1 MMKKFLWALVAGGLL
16 SSCSTVS
23 VTKSQRYPQV
33 YAERPVSILVM
44 PPINRST
51 KVDAKALFYSSLI
64 VPLSQRGYYVFPP
77 LLTMEI
83 LKEESAYDA
92 EMFEE
97 SSMQPVGRLF
107 GVDAV
112 LFTTIHEWT
121 KTTIAAQVQV
131 TVEYTLRSA
140 KTDAIL
146 FHRKGTVIYNPNT
159 SSGSVLLNMLG
170 DMLSAALTKEIELG
184 HQCNEEA
191 IGDMPAGGYSPVF
204 GQDGN
209 ENAGSEEFSASFFR

>member
-1 MMKKFLWALVAGGLL
+1 MGPCCGGIVVFLLYGQRYEIAALPSGICRTARFDSGDAAHQPQYESRCQGTVLQLADCAVEPTGLL
-16 SSCSTVS
+16 CV
-23 VTKSQRYPQV
+23 
-33 YAERPVSILVM
+33 
-44 PPINRST
+44 
-51 KVDAKALFYSSLI
+51 
-64 VPLSQRGYYVFPP
+64 
-77 LLTMEI
+77 
-83 LKEESAYDA
+83 
-92 EMFEE
+92 
-97 SSMQPVGRLF
+97 SMQPVGRLF

-184 HQCNEEA
+184 RQCNEEA

>member
-1 MMKKFLWALVAGGLL
+1 MEPYFRN
-16 SSCSTVS
+16 S
-23 VTKSQRYPQV
+23 VNHSVVR
-33 YAERPVSILVM
+33 E
-44 PPINRST
+44 
-51 KVDAKALFYSSLI
+51 
-64 VPLSQRGYYVFPP
+64 
-77 LLTMEI
+77 
-83 LKEESAYDA
+83 EESAYDA

-184 HQCNEEA
+184 RQCNEEA

>member
-1 MMKKFLWALVAGGLL
+1 MKKFLWALVAGGLL

-97 SSMQPVGRLF
+97 KLHAAGRSSV
-107 GVDAV
+107 
-112 LFTTIHEWT
+112 
-121 KTTIAAQVQV
+121 
-131 TVEYTLRSA
+131 RS
-140 KTDAIL
+140 
-146 FHRKGTVIYNPNT
+146 G
-159 SSGSVLLNMLG
+159 
-170 DMLSAALTKEIELG
+170 
-184 HQCNEEA
+184 C
-191 IGDMPAGGYSPVF
+191 SPLYHHP
-204 GQDGN
+204 
-209 ENAGSEEFSASFFR
+209 

>member
-1 MMKKFLWALVAGGLL
+1 MTPR
-16 SSCSTVS
+16 CSRRAPC
-23 VTKSQRYPQV
+23 SQR
-33 YAERPVSILVM
+33 
-44 PPINRST
+44 
-51 KVDAKALFYSSLI
+51 
-64 VPLSQRGYYVFPP
+64 
-77 LLTMEI
+77 
-83 LKEESAYDA
+83 
-92 EMFEE
+92 
-97 SSMQPVGRLF
+97 VGRLF

-159 SSGSVLLNMLG
+159 SSDSVLLNMLG

-184 HQCNEEA
+184 RQCNEEA

-209 ENAGSEEFSASFFR
+209 ESAGSEEFSASFFR

>member
-1 MMKKFLWALVAGGLL
+1 MMRKLLWPLVAGVLL
-16 SSCSTVS
+16 CSCSTVG

-33 YAERPVSILVM
+33 YAERPVSVLVM

-92 EMFEE
+92 EMFKE

-121 KTTIAAQVQV
+121 KTTIAAQVRV

-146 FHRKGTVIYNPNT
+146 FHRKGTVIYNPDTN
-159 SSGSVLLNMLG
+159 SGNVFANILS
-170 DMLSAALTKEIELG
+170 DMLSVALTKEIDLG
-184 HQCNEEA
+184 RRCSEQA
-191 IGDMPAGGYSPVF
+191 IGDMPAGAYSPVS
-204 GQDGN
+204 GRDGD
-209 ENAGSEEFSASFFR
+209 ESAGSEEFSASF

>member
-83 LKEESAYDA
+83 LK
-92 EMFEE
+92 EE

-184 HQCNEEA
+184 RQCNEEA

>member
-1 MMKKFLWALVAGGLL
+1 
-16 SSCSTVS
+16 
-23 VTKSQRYPQV
+23 
-33 YAERPVSILVM
+33 
-44 PPINRST
+44 
-51 KVDAKALFYSSLI
+51 
-64 VPLSQRGYYVFPP
+64 
-77 LLTMEI
+77 MEI

-140 KTDAIL
+140 KRTQSC
-146 FHRKGTVIYNPNT
+146 FTGRN
-159 SSGSVLLNMLG
+159 G
-170 DMLSAALTKEIELG
+170 DL
-184 HQCNEEA
+184 
-191 IGDMPAGGYSPVF
+191 
-204 GQDGN
+204 
-209 ENAGSEEFSASFFR
+209 

>member
-1 MMKKFLWALVAGGLL
+1 
-16 SSCSTVS
+16 
-23 VTKSQRYPQV
+23 
-33 YAERPVSILVM
+33 
-44 PPINRST
+44 
-51 KVDAKALFYSSLI
+51 
-64 VPLSQRGYYVFPP
+64 
-77 LLTMEI
+77 
-83 LKEESAYDA
+83 
-92 EMFEE
+92 
-97 SSMQPVGRLF
+97 MQPVGRLF

-184 HQCNEEA
+184 RQCNEEA
-191 IGDMPAGGYSPVF
+191 IGDIPLYGVHRADVEKVRLLATGAEVPISDNWMTANYPDTVFVTLGENPVLP
-204 GQDGN
+204 DAIDTVL
-209 ENAGSEEFSASFFR
+209 EVTLKA